1 MCVSEL
7 QVKEIVHQEIK
18 PLRDTVNT
26 AKNWAI
32 GLLFSLLM
40 TMFAIGA
47 WVGNI
52 QSRVETVERDQ
63 QNFENRVESKLE
75 RIENLLLELTKDIN
89 SK

>member
-40 TMFAIGA
+40 TMFGIGA
-47 WVGNI
+47 WVGSI
-52 QSRVETVERDQ
+52 QNRVNTVENGQER
-63 QNFENRVESKLE
+63 FEDRIEGKLE
-75 RIENLLLELTKDIN
+75 RIENLLLDLNKRN
-89 SK
+89 